1 VHGLADRPQGRI
13 RVAAEVADGWVTLH
27 VSDDGCGIPP
37 HLHERIFEPF
47 FTTRLGQG
55 GSGLGLHIAHNIVTG
70 MLGGRITFD
79 SEVGRGTTF
88 HIACPLAAP
97 RDAKSESRTDAA

>member
-1 VHGLADRPQGRI
+1 
-13 RVAAEVADGWVTLH
+13 VATEVADGWVTLH
-27 VSDDGCGIPP
+27 ASDDGCGIPP
-37 HLHERIFEPF
+37 HLHERIFKPF

-55 GSGLGLHIAHNIVTG
+55 GSGLELHIAHNIVKG

-79 SEVGRGTTF
+79 SKVGRGTTF

-97 RDAKSESRTDAA
+97 REG